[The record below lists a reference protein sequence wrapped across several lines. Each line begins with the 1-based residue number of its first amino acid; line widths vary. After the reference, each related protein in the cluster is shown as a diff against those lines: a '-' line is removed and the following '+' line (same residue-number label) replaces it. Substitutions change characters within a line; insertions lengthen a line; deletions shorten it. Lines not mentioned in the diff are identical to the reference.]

1 MRDWQLACNNMLN
14 TAEEVRAYERKYA
27 AQLYIRRECPLCGET
42 KPMQRGKPACDD
54 CIAAAQCI

>member
-1 MRDWQLACNNMLN
+1 MLN